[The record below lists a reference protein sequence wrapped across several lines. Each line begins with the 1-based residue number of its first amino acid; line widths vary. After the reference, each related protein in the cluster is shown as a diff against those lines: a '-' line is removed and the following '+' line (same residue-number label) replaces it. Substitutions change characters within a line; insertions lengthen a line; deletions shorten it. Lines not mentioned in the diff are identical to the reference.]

1 MDCHRRAEERMA
13 RRPKMR
19 KRRVGLRMRSRDEMK
34 REKEMGNTHEA
45 FMRPSTIGA
54 ERPLGRM
61 AGARAIKTLTF

>member
-1 MDCHRRAEERMA
+1 MDCHTRAEERMA

-19 KRRVGLRMRSRDEMK
+19 KRRVG
-34 REKEMGNTHEA
+34 EA

-61 AGARAIKTLTF
+61 AGARAIKTLTFWFS